1 MSDTSENLP
10 NEGVVVNTEV
20 QSSDTLFSNSFEV
33 SIEAAKIVNYAAA
46 QNNIPLIQR
55 LIIRNKSE
63 QSFRQVDFQISVNP
77 AFFEPKRFT
86 FDIFGAEESR
96 TFNSVQLKLSLNHDY
111 LFDLDEAESGNIII
125 TVSKEGEEALVHNE
139 PIRVLARNEWGA
151 TLGLPELLAAH
162 VQPTP
167 IEVDRILS
175 TASSLLKSSTGLS
188 MNGYQSKNREH
199 VWKQVNAIY
208 QTLANMGFHYAPPPA
223 SFERTGQKIRTTAQI
238 LDGKMMTCL
247 DSSVLLAACLEQA
260 GLNPVI
266 LVKEGHA

>member
-20 QSSDTLFSNSFEV
+20 QSSDTLFRNSFEI

-96 TFNSVQLKLSLNHDY
+96 TFNSVQLRK
-111 LFDLDEAESGNIII
+111 
-125 TVSKEGEEALVHNE
+125 V
-139 PIRVLARNEWGA
+139 
-151 TLGLPELLAAH
+151 
-162 VQPTP
+162 
-167 IEVDRILS
+167 
-175 TASSLLKSSTGLS
+175 
-188 MNGYQSKNREH
+188 
-199 VWKQVNAIY
+199 
-208 QTLANMGFHYAPPPA
+208 
-223 SFERTGQKIRTTAQI
+223 RT
-238 LDGKMMTCL
+238 
-247 DSSVLLAACLEQA
+247 S
-260 GLNPVI
+260 P
-266 LVKEGHA
+266 

>member
-20 QSSDTLFSNSFEV
+20 QSSDTLFRNSFEI

-111 LFDLDEAESGNIII
+111 LFDLDEAETGNIII
-125 TVSKEGEEALVHNE
+125 TVSKEGEEPLVHNE

-175 TASSLLKSSTGLS
+175 AASSLLKSSTGLS
-188 MNGYQSKNREH
+188 MNGYQSKNRE
-199 VWKQVNAIY
+199 
-208 QTLANMGFHYAPPPA
+208 
-223 SFERTGQKIRTTAQI
+223 
-238 LDGKMMTCL
+238 
-247 DSSVLLAACLEQA
+247 
-260 GLNPVI
+260 
-266 LVKEGHA
+266 